1 MNFFFPPPPP
11 PPPPFF
17 FFFFF
22 GRRETDVFDEKKD
35 TFEKEEEK
43 SKNTRER
50 RKEKKTLNNNN
61 KASSS
66 SLSIIIGER
75 RRRRRGRK
83 MSSSGERGGDDPHV
97 LQSLKGGHRNN
108 GITSLAFAPNSR
120 KYIFSSST
128 GDGSIMFWHV
138 GGNASSS
145 SKNRKRPVR
154 FLGHEKDVLTLA
166 HTQREGEGGRVA
178 SGGLDRSVR
187 VWKATA

>member
-1 MNFFFPPPPP
+1 MLL
-11 PPPPFF
+11 
-17 FFFFF
+17 
-22 GRRETDVFDEKKD
+22 
-35 TFEKEEEK
+35 KEEE
-43 SKNTRER
+43 TFLRREGGGGGKVKKYAR
-50 RKEKKTLNNNN
+50 KKKRKEKRKEN
-61 KASSS
+61 A
-66 SLSIIIGER
+66 LSFGESAR
-75 RRRRRGRK
+75 ARDDDDDDEEEK

>member
-1 MNFFFPPPPP
+1 MKK
-11 PPPPFF
+11 
-17 FFFFF
+17 
-22 GRRETDVFDEKKD
+22 RDVFDEKKD
-35 TFEKEEEK
+35 TFEEEEK
-43 SKNTRER
+43 KVKKYAREKKEEKK
-50 RKEKKTLNNNN
+50 RKENAQQQQQHQSIVK
-61 KASSS
+61 S
-66 SLSIIIGER
+66 SLSIIGER

>member
-1 MNFFFPPPPP
+1 MLL
-11 PPPPFF
+11 
-17 FFFFF
+17 
-22 GRRETDVFDEKKD
+22 
-35 TFEKEEEK
+35 KEEE
-43 SKNTRER
+43 TFLRREGGGGGKVKKYAR
-50 RKEKKTLNNNN
+50 KKKKRKEKRKEN
-61 KASSS
+61 A
-66 SLSIIIGER
+66 LSFGESAR
-75 RRRRRGRK
+75 ARDDDDDDDDDEEEK

>member
-1 MNFFFPPPPP
+1 MLFEGGGGDVFEEG
-11 PPPPFF
+11 
-17 FFFFF
+17 
-22 GRRETDVFDEKKD
+22 GRRRRKSQKIRAKK
-35 TFEKEEEK
+35 KK
-43 SKNTRER
+43 KKK
-50 RKEKKTLNNNN
+50 KEKKTLCRSE
-61 KASSS
+61 KARARARDDDDDDDDD
-66 SLSIIIGER
+66 EEE
-75 RRRRRGRK
+75 K

>member
-1 MNFFFPPPPP
+1 MLL
-11 PPPPFF
+11 
-17 FFFFF
+17 
-22 GRRETDVFDEKKD
+22 
-35 TFEKEEEK
+35 KEEE
-43 SKNTRER
+43 TFLRREGGGGGKVKKYAR
-50 RKEKKTLNNNN
+50 KKKKRKEKRKEN
-61 KASSS
+61 A
-66 SLSIIIGER
+66 LSFGESAR
-75 RRRRRGRK
+75 ARDDDDDEEEK

>member
-1 MNFFFPPPPP
+1 MLFEGGGGDVFEEG
-11 PPPPFF
+11 
-17 FFFFF
+17 
-22 GRRETDVFDEKKD
+22 GRRRRKSQKIRAKK
-35 TFEKEEEK
+35 KK
-43 SKNTRER
+43 
-50 RKEKKTLNNNN
+50 RKEKRKEN
-61 KASSS
+61 A
-66 SLSIIIGER
+66 LSFGESAR
-75 RRRRRGRK
+75 ARDDDDDDDDEEEK
-83 MSSSGERGGDDPHV
+83 MSSSGERGGDDPHM

>member
-1 MNFFFPPPPP
+1 MLFEGGGGDVFEEG
-11 PPPPFF
+11 
-17 FFFFF
+17 
-22 GRRETDVFDEKKD
+22 GRRRRKSQKIRAKK
-35 TFEKEEEK
+35 KK
-43 SKNTRER
+43 
-50 RKEKKTLNNNN
+50 RKEKRKEN
-61 KASSS
+61 A
-66 SLSIIIGER
+66 LSFGESAR
-75 RRRRRGRK
+75 ARDDDDDDDDDEEEK
-83 MSSSGERGGDDPHV
+83 MSSSGERGGNDPHV

>member
-1 MNFFFPPPPP
+1 M
-11 PPPPFF
+11 
-17 FFFFF
+17 
-22 GRRETDVFDEKKD
+22 
-35 TFEKEEEK
+35 EEELPPVLED
-43 SKNTRER
+43 SE
-50 RKEKKTLNNNN
+50 LF
-61 KASSS
+61 ASAHETIAAAIAELDDEPAVSP
-66 SLSIIIGER
+66 LPDDEFDDEEE
-75 RRRRRGRK
+75 K

-178 SGGLDRSVR
+178 SGGLDRSAR